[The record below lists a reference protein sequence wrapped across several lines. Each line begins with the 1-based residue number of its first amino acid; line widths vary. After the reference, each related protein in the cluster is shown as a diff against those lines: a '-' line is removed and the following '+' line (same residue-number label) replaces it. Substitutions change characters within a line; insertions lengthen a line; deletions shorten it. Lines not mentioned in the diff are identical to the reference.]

1 MAWLI
6 STVTVQTL
14 LIDPFSGA
22 AGDMILGA
30 LLDLGADRQKVLR
43 AMESVVSAPHI
54 SVVDRCGIRA
64 LKVETHAPV
73 IVRSLDEVM
82 KRLESCDVP
91 DPVREMAKRV
101 FIRME
106 EAERAIHGERA
117 HFHEVGADDAI
128 ADVVGVAAAFYSLAP
143 AEVVILPVALGSGT
157 MAGSHGTYPV
167 PAPATLAL
175 LQHAKLPVRL
185 TGEEGEL
192 CTPTG
197 AALLAELATQRDLS
211 DLPVHISAIG
221 YGAGSRNPPDRPN
234 VLRAMLLS
242 PEAGGSGDMVDILE
256 TNVDDIT
263 GEVLA
268 AALAS
273 LMDAGARDAS
283 AVPLMMKKGRWGY
296 LVRVIS
302 SPGDTARLSKILVA
316 ETGTLGVRV
325 VPAVHRLTIAR
336 SVETV
341 QIHIND
347 CECHIRVKV
356 AKLEGELVSVKAEYE
371 DALECARKFSLSLR
385 EVQRI
390 AEDTWRKSLKM
401 AQEE

>member
-1 MAWLI
+1 
-6 STVTVQTL
+6 
-14 LIDPFSGA
+14 
-22 AGDMILGA
+22 
-30 LLDLGADRQKVLR
+30 R
-43 AMESVVSAPHI
+43 
-54 SVVDRCGIRA
+54 
-64 LKVETHAPV
+64 APV
-73 IVRSLDEVM
+73 VERSLDEVLA
-82 KRLESCDVP
+82 RIRTCGLP
-91 DPVREMAKRV
+91 DQVREWAERL
-101 FIRME
+101 FIRMDQ
-106 EAERAIHGERA
+106 AERAIHGGKA

-128 ADVVGVAAAFYSLAP
+128 ADVVGVAAAFHSLSP
-143 AEVVILPVALGSGT
+143 EEVVILPVALGSGT
-157 MAGSHGTYPV
+157 VEGMHGTYPL

-175 LQHAKLPVRL
+175 LQDSGIPARL
-185 TGEEGEL
+185 NGEEGEL

-197 AALLAELATQRDLS
+197 AAILAELATRGDLP
-211 DLPVHISAIG
+211 DLPVQISAIG

-242 PEAGGSGDMVDILE
+242 PAGEGRGDMVDILE

-302 SPGDTARLSKILVA
+302 SPADTVRLSKILMI

-325 VPAVHRLTIAR
+325 TPAVHRLTVAR

-341 QIHIND
+341 NIRAKG
-347 CECHIRVKV
+347 CECCVRVKI
-356 AKLEGELVSVKAEYE
+356 ATLEGELVSVKAEYE
-371 DALECARKFSLSLR
+371 DALECARRCSLPLR

-390 AEDTWRKSLKM
+390 AEYAWRER
-401 AQEE
+401 ATQAREE